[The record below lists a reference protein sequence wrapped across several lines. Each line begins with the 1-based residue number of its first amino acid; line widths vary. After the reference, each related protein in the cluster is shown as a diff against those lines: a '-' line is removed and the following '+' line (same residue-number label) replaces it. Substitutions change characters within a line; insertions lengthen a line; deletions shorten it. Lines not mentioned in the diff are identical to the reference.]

1 MPCYDY
7 SPAAALSDT
16 MFPPAS
22 ENARPPF
29 LYPTEENRILILS
42 YPLLLFNR
50 VIPKKEIENVW
61 KLQT

>member
-1 MPCYDY
+1 
-7 SPAAALSDT
+7 
-16 MFPPAS
+16 
-22 ENARPPF
+22 